1 MLLMMKMLCDYIEN
15 RSLEEMSIEES
26 EALANA
32 ILAICTDAREAGLKP
47 NWGSIIEKQQS
58 TDT

>member
-1 MLLMMKMLCDYIEN
+1 MMKMLCDYIEN